1 MRPLARRLLIG
12 GLAVAVIAGISMV
25 VVVRNWPFTQAALTK
40 VLEDRFAR
48 KVEIHGF
55 RSTYFPPGCEADQV
69 EFLHRFHKDRP
80 PLITVRRLIIKASY
94 AGLFSPHKRIAEVQ
108 VIGLHV
114 LVPPKSTAGGA
125 HSIMPLTDLSSN
137 PLVAISMVKADGAVL
152 EFLSKN
158 PGREPFR
165 LEIQQLTVTHVG
177 EKGPISFQA
186 TLQNTEP
193 PGEIQSTGQFG
204 PWNAEDPGNTPVAG
218 RYVFQHADLGV
229 YGGIAGTLTS
239 KGKFSGLVDHIE
251 SEGDADVPNFH
262 LSGTAHAVHVSTT
275 FRAAVDATNGDTS
288 LENVRSQFLR
298 TTILS
303 SGGVTGGPNQHGK
316 TADLQLIVDDGHI
329 DDLLRLFAEQD
340 HPSMT
345 GAVRLHARFNL
356 PPGSPGFLRRLK
368 LEGDFG
374 IGGGRLT
381 NALAQV
387 PINRLS
393 ESARGESRKQE
404 TADPQTVLS
413 NLKGHV
419 SVKNGIATLSN
430 VSFTA
435 PGTLAQIRGT
445 YSLIDHSM
453 NLQGILHTNGKL
465 SDTTSGFKAFVLK
478 GISPFLKRKSTT
490 VVPFTITGTSSHPA
504 FALDFDGK
512 RSF

>member
-1 MRPLARRLLIG
+1 MITLI
-12 GLAVAVIAGISMV
+12 
-25 VVVRNWPFTQAALTK
+25 RKWPFKQQALTK

-55 RSTYFPPGCEADQV
+55 HSTYFPPGCVAEQV
-69 EFLHRFHKDRP
+69 EFLHRFHKEHP
-80 PLITVRRLIIKASY
+80 PLITVRTLIIKASY
-94 AGLFSPHKRIAEVQ
+94 AGLFSPHKRVAEVD

-114 LVPPKSTAGGA
+114 LVPPKSSAGGA
-125 HSIMPLTDLSSN
+125 HSIMPLTDLSAN

-152 EFLSKN
+152 EFLSTK
-158 PGREPFR
+158 PGREPFK
-165 LEIQQLTVTHVG
+165 LEIKRLTVTHVG
-177 EKGPISFQA
+177 EKGPISYQA

-193 PGEIQSTGQFG
+193 PGEIQATGQFG
-204 PWNAEDPGNTPVAG
+204 PWVAEDPGDTPVSG
-218 RYVFQHADLGV
+218 TYVYERVNLGV
-229 YGGIAGTLTS
+229 YGGIEGTLS
-239 KGKFSGLVDHIE
+239 SRGKFSGLVDHIE
-251 SEGDADVPNFH
+251 CEGEADVPNFQ
-262 LSGTAHAVHVSTT
+262 LSRTGHAVHLSTT
-275 FRAAVDATNGDTS
+275 FKAAVDATNGDTS
-288 LENVRSQFLR
+288 LENVQSHFMR
-298 TTILS
+298 TTVLS
-303 SGGVTGGPNQHGK
+303 KGGVTGRPGQHGK
-316 TADLQLIVDDGHI
+316 TADLELTVNDGRI

-345 GAVRLHARFNL
+345 GSVRVRARFNL
-356 PPGSPGFLRRLK
+356 PPGSPGFLKKLN

-381 NALAQV
+381 NAVAQT

-404 TADPQTVLS
+404 AADPQTVLS

-435 PGTLAQIRGT
+435 PGTLAEIRGT
-445 YSLIDHSM
+445 YNLID
-453 NLQGILHTNGKL
+453 NTVNFQGILHTTGKL

-478 GISPFLKRKSTT
+478 GISPFLKKKSVT
-490 VVPFTITGTSSHPA
+490 VVPFTITGTSAHPA
-504 FALDFDGK
+504 FALDLDGK